1 MMHDLLHDPF
11 AGLGQ
16 LDRWFGD
23 FSPHLFHPRIDLVDD
38 GDALRL
44 TAELPGMERQD
55 VEILVE
61 EDALVLPGEKKLEST
76 SEEQGC
82 YRLERAFGSF
92 QRVSPL
98 PDGVDTA
105 QAEARF
111 YKGVLTIRLP
121 KIVSAKAGGRRLEI
135 T

>member
-1 MMHDLLHDPF
+1 M
-11 AGLGQ
+11 
-16 LDRWFGD
+16 
-23 FSPHLFHPRIDLVDD
+23 VDD

-44 TAELPGMERQD
+44 TAELPGMARQD

-61 EDALVLPGEKKLEST
+61 EEALVLRGEKKLEAR

-92 QRVSPL
+92 QRVIPL
-98 PDGVDTA
+98 PAGVDVA

-111 YKGVLTIRLP
+111 DKGVLTIRLP
-121 KIVSAKAGGRRLEI
+121 KIATAKASGRRLVI

>member
-92 QRVSPL
+92 QRVIPL

-111 YKGVLTIRLP
+111 DKGVLTIRLP
-121 KIVSAKAGGRRLEI
+121 KIVSAQAGGRRLEI